1 MARIG
6 AGAANVAIAATAPA
20 DSTHLRIM
28 RLSWCRKDATFR
40 GFDVPGATNYDYS
53 TSLTCGPHQHSRT
66 PGEDGMDAHARR
78 ISALVAAGLGL
89 GASASLAAGDAER
102 GKAAFVRQCAICHT
116 VEKDGPNR
124 FGPNLFGIL
133 GRKAGTVRGF
143 TYSRTFKAGADWSWN
158 EDLVAGWI
166 GAPGMMVPG
175 TAMGVFQGVAQSDR
189 DDIVAYL
196 AAQH

>member
-1 MARIG
+1 MSRNQIFTAAF
-6 AGAANVAIAATAPA
+6 AGVLILGATAA
-20 DSTHLRIM
+20 
-28 RLSWCRKDATFR
+28 
-40 GFDVPGATNYDYS
+40 
-53 TSLTCGPHQHSRT
+53 
-66 PGEDGMDAHARR
+66 
-78 ISALVAAGLGL
+78 
-89 GASASLAAGDAER
+89 LAAGDAAK
-102 GKAAFVRQCAICHT
+102 GKAAFVRQCAVCHT

-133 GRKAGTVRGF
+133 GRKAGSVPGF
-143 TYSRTFKAGADWSWN
+143 AYSRAFKAAADWTWN